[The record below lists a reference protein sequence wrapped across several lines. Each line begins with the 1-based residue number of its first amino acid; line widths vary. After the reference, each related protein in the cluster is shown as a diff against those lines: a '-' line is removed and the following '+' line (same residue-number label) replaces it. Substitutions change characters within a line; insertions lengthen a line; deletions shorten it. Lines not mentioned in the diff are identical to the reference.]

1 MRAATDIGPYRTLA
15 PLGPDRWSVDGP
27 VEGAIAQR
35 LDGLPGPGFEG
46 LAARLARLRHAH
58 LWPLLAAA
66 RVDGR
71 GWIVTPEPS
80 GGTLADR
87 LDAGHHPPY
96 KVALGVGVAVLRGL
110 AAAHDAGF
118 SHPALDPGH
127 IAWAA
132 GRVQIMGIGHG
143 ALVGRPGTPAD
154 DLRAVAR
161 LLGALV
167 PDPPGELRALL
178 AAPMPTA
185 EAFCRALK
193 TLDPA
198 LDQADEL
205 ELSEPPPAPPPR
217 RATPPPAS
225 STATPPPAED
235 TWGVD
240 PPAADAPARDQGKG
254 WVVASRAMV
263 ESSTEDTWGVGAAP
277 EPAPSRSKGERS
289 LERDHTGAVVHT
301 VTTARAAQDAAARR
315 SPLATAAVAI
325 AVIAVALVGAR
336 ILMNQLADRESVPA
350 PTIAPG
356 AVPLAD
362 AAPPAPDAAPADAA
376 TDGAPDGAD
385 AADDRPRVTLLIGP
399 VPARVVRVE
408 DGAVICDEAR
418 RCPVPIDVDYR
429 VEAQGHIPQAI
440 DGDDLYDRR
449 SIGRLELRLQPVVR
463 EPRGRRKRR

>member
-27 VEGAIAQR
+27 TEGAVAQR
-35 LDGLPGPGFEG
+35 LDGLPGPAFES
-46 LAARLARLRHAH
+46 LAARLTRLRHAH

-71 GWIVTPEPS
+71 GWVVTPEPS
-80 GGTLADR
+80 DGTLADR
-87 LDAGHHPPY
+87 LAAGHHPPY

-118 SHPALDPGH
+118 CHPSLDPGH
-127 IAWAA
+127 IAWGA
-132 GRVQIMGIGHG
+132 GRVQILGIGHG
-143 ALVGRPGTPAD
+143 ALVGRPGAPTD

-198 LDQADEL
+198 LDQADEF
-205 ELSEPPPAPPPR
+205 ELPEPPPPIAPPPRQPTPPPPAPSG
-217 RATPPPAS
+217 TPPPS
-225 STATPPPAED
+225 ED

-240 PPAADAPARDQGKG
+240 PPAVDPPPDRNQGKG
-254 WVVASRAMV
+254 WVVASRSMV
-263 ESSTEDTWGVGAAP
+263 ESSTEDTWGVGASPGPPPARP
-277 EPAPSRSKGERS
+277 EGSRS

-301 VTTARAAQDAAARR
+301 VTTARAAQADAARR

-336 ILMNQLADRESVPA
+336 ILMNQLAEQASVPT
-350 PTIAPG
+350 PTITPG

-362 AAPPAPDAAPADAA
+362 AAPDARGPDAAPTDAA
-376 TDGAPDGAD
+376 PDSAD

-429 VEAQGHIPQAI
+429 IEAAGHVTQDI

-449 SIGRLELRLQPVVR
+449 NIGRLELRLQPTMK
-463 EPRGRRKRR
+463 EPRRRKRR